1 MRMAAAQSADVRIP
15 GPWGSVDA
23 LGDELDGLVVLK
35 IIAVS
40 SNGERLGL
48 ESGDHSSGIA
58 ARDCPILRYS
68 RAARSR
74 SSCVPFTG
82 NGILRIQ

>member
-48 ESGDHSSGIA
+48 ESGDHSHPVRHVGESIA
-58 ARDCPILRYS
+58 GSEHLQRGRPDTAC
-68 RAARSR
+68 
-74 SSCVPFTG
+74 C
-82 NGILRIQ
+82 